1 RFPAAE
7 RKRIQSRYASLKG
20 DNRGRHRAR
29 VTKFTINGTS
39 GSLTVNEWDNVT
51 VIFTCNA
58 RGRPAPSVT
67 LHNANRELL
76 NEVGNTPS
84 DEHDKTVSFT
94 LVGVTSEDMGTYTCT
109 ADNNFPSP
117 KQDNVQLNV
126 R

>member
-1 RFPAAE
+1 
-7 RKRIQSRYASLKG
+7 
-20 DNRGRHRAR
+20 RAR

-51 VIFTCNA
+51 VIFTCSA

-84 DEHDKTVSFT
+84 DEHKTVSFT

-109 ADNNFPSP
+109 ADNNFPRP
-117 KQDNVQLNV
+117 KQDKVQLN
-126 R
+126 